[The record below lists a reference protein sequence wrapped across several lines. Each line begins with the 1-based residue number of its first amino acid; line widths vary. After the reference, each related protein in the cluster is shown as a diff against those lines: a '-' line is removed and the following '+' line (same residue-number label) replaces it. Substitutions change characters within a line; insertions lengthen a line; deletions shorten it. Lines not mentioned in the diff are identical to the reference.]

1 MSRGRGA
8 KDVKACLPSPFSV
21 PHPFLECRA
30 VFSRHHVDLSTGD
43 VRREEVRPADLED
56 ALGGI
61 ARGTKLLEGRRLR
74 DPFAPEAPLVMNL
87 GALSGTGFMT
97 GLRTFFH
104 GFSPLK
110 VSNAGLPGAM
120 WSAGSGD
127 FGTRLRG
134 AGVEEVVLT
143 GRAPTPS
150 ILRVPSFR
158 VEPCDLE
165 GTVNERMQTL
175 HERFPDAHFAVIGP
189 AGEHRVRYAAIA
201 LSTAAQLRTGDPK
214 PRFCGR
220 GGFGAV
226 MGARNLLAIVAEGGD
241 PSLPQPSPG
250 LKALNLEVAKGD
262 GSRRFRERGTWGNY
276 EFMNP
281 VHALPE
287 MNFVPTGTSASQ
299 PLHRT
304 EVEKGPYVVHD
315 ESCLRCGIRCHKNV
329 YEKEEG
335 GERGRFRAKL
345 DYEPLCLLASNLGI
359 FDAEAALDLV
369 LLADEMGLDSIS
381 LGATLSY
388 VMEHARRH
396 CGELN
401 YGDVAATKRTIE
413 RIARGEMPQLGQG
426 VKRLAE
432 AIGETGYAMHS
443 KGVEYPAYLPQTN
456 PGYPFALA
464 GGHMSMRTYLLL
476 LYERETSLDYWVE
489 AITERGPRMMR
500 DDLLGSCKFAGM
512 SDEKMAEA
520 LKEVAGLDVTPEDI
534 QAAVRRTYLRGYRLE
549 KAQGFTADDYTMPE
563 EVHGAF
569 QEIQLPHLN
578 TKEFFGELRTRVLAR
593 FDELLARSGV

>member
-1 MSRGRGA
+1 
-8 KDVKACLPSPFSV
+8 VLQ
-21 PHPFLECRA
+21 
-30 VFSRHHVDLSTGD
+30 RHHVDLTTGD
-43 VRREEVRPADLED
+43 VRREELRPLDLED

-61 ARGTKLLEGRRLR
+61 GRATKLLLGRRVK
-74 DPFAPEAPLVMNL
+74 DPFSPPAPLILNL
-87 GALSGTGFMT
+87 GALSGSGFMT

-134 AGVEEVVLT
+134 GGIEEVVLT
-143 GRAPTPS
+143 GRAERPS
-150 ILRVPSFR
+150 ILRLPSFTI
-158 VEPCDLE
+158 EPIDLR
-165 GTVNERMQTL
+165 GTVNERMQVL
-175 HERFPDAHFAVIGP
+175 HKRFPDAHFAAIGP
-189 AGEHRVRYAAIA
+189 AAEHRVRYAAIA
-201 LSTAAQLRTGDPK
+201 LSTGVQLKAGDPK

-226 MGARNLLAIVAEGGD
+226 MGAKNLLAIVAEGEG
-241 PSLPQPSPG
+241 PRLPPPSPR
-250 LKALNLEVAKGD
+250 LKALNLEVARGE
-262 GSRRFRERGTWGNY
+262 GSRRYREAGTWGNY
-276 EFMNP
+276 ETLNP

-287 MNFVPTGTSASQ
+287 MNFAPTGTDASRH
-299 PLHRT
+299 LHRA
-304 EVEKGPYVVHD
+304 EVERAYEVRD

-335 GERGRFRAKL
+335 GVRGRFRAKL
-345 DYEPLCLLASNLGI
+345 DYEPLCLLSSNLGI
-359 FDAEAALDLV
+359 FDADAALDLV
-369 LLADEMGLDSIS
+369 MLADETGLDSIS

-388 VMEHARRH
+388 VMEHTRRRG
-396 CGELN
+396 GELA
-401 YGDVAATKRTIE
+401 YGDVAGAKRTIE
-413 RIARGEMPQLGQG
+413 RIAKGELPQLGQG

-432 AIGETGYAMHS
+432 AIGDTAYAMHS

-500 DDLLGSCKFAGM
+500 DDLLGCCKFSGM
-512 SDEKMAEA
+512 RDESVAEA
-520 LKEVAGLDVTPEDI
+520 LAEVAGITATPEEL
-534 QAAVRRTYLRGYRLE
+534 QAAVHRTYLRGYRLE
-549 KAQGFTADDYTMPE
+549 KEQGFVAADYAMPE
-563 EVHGAF
+563 EAHGEF
-569 QEIQLPHLN
+569 PEIDLPRFN
-578 TKEFFGELRTRVLAR
+578 TKEFFGELRARVLAR
-593 FDELLARSGV
+593 LDEQLAAAGL

>member
-1 MSRGRGA
+1 
-8 KDVKACLPSPFSV
+8 
-21 PHPFLECRA
+21 
-30 VFSRHHVDLSTGD
+30 VFVRHHVDLTTGD
-43 VRREEVRPADLED
+43 VRRENLRPQDIED

-61 ARGTKLLEGRRLR
+61 GRATKLLLGRRVA
-74 DPFAPEAPLVMNL
+74 DPFSPPAPLILNL

-134 AGVEEVVLT
+134 GGIEEVVLT
-143 GRAPTPS
+143 GRAARPS
-150 ILRVPSFR
+150 ILRLPSFTI
-158 VEPCDLE
+158 EPCDLS
-165 GTVNERMQTL
+165 GTVNERMQEL
-175 HERFPDAHFAVIGP
+175 HRRFPHAHFAAIGP

-201 LSTAAQLRTGDPK
+201 LSTALQLRTGDPK

-226 MGARNLLAIVAEGGD
+226 MGSKNLLAIVAEGDD
-241 PSLPQPSPG
+241 PALPKPSPR
-250 LKALNLEVAKGD
+250 LKALNLEVAKGE

-276 EFMNP
+276 EFMSP

-287 MNFVPTGTSASQ
+287 MNFAPTGTDASR
-299 PLHRT
+299 PLHRA
-304 EVEKGPYVVHD
+304 EVEKAYEVRD

-329 YEKEEG
+329 YDVEKG
-335 GERGRFRAKL
+335 GLRGRFRAKL

-359 FDAEAALDLV
+359 FDADAALDLV

-388 VMEHARRH
+388 VMELTRRRS
-396 CGELN
+396 GELA
-401 YGDVAATKRTIE
+401 YGDAKGTKRTIE
-413 RIARGEMPQLGQG
+413 RIAKGEMPQLGQG
-426 VKRLAE
+426 VKRLSE
-432 AIGETGYAMHS
+432 AMGDTGYAMHS

-476 LYERETSLDYWVE
+476 LYERETSLDYWIE

-500 DDLLGSCKFAGM
+500 DDLLGSCKFAGL
-512 SDEKMAEA
+512 SDDRMAEA
-520 LKEVAGLDVTPEDI
+520 LKEVAALDVTADDI

-549 KAQGFTADDYTMPE
+549 KEQGFTAEDYTMPE
-563 EVHGAF
+563 EVHGEF
-569 QEIQLPHLN
+569 PRIDLPHFN
-578 TKEFFGELRTRVLAR
+578 TKEFFGMLRTRVLAR
-593 FDELLARSGV
+593 LDEQLAEEGV

>member
-1 MSRGRGA
+1 M
-8 KDVKACLPSPFSV
+8 P
-21 PHPFLECRA
+21 A
-30 VFSRHHVDLSTGD
+30 VFARHHIDLTTGD
-43 VRREEVRPADLED
+43 VRREEVRPTDLED
-56 ALGGI
+56 VLGGI
-61 ARGTKLLEGRRLR
+61 GRGTKLLLGRRVK
-74 DPFAPEAPLVMNL
+74 DPFSPTAPLILNL

-134 AGVEEVVLT
+134 AGIEEVVLT
-143 GRAPTPS
+143 GRAAKPS
-150 ILRVPSFR
+150 ILRLPSFTI
-158 VEPCDLE
+158 EPLDLK
-165 GTVNERMQTL
+165 GTVNERMQVL
-175 HERFPDAHFAVIGP
+175 HTRFPHAHFAAIGP

-201 LSTAAQLRTGDPK
+201 LSTANQLRTGDPK

-226 MGARNLLAIVAEGGD
+226 LGAKNLLAIVAEGDD
-241 PSLPQPSPG
+241 PKLPPPSPR
-250 LKALNLEVAKGD
+250 LKALNLEVARGE

-276 EFMNP
+276 EFMSP

-287 MNFVPTGTSASQ
+287 MNFAPTGTNASH
-299 PLHRT
+299 PLQRPQ
-304 EVEKGPYVVHD
+304 VEKGPYSVRD

-329 YEKEEG
+329 YDLEEG
-335 GERGRFRAKL
+335 GLRGPFRAKL

-359 FDAEAALDLV
+359 FDVESALDLV

-381 LGATLSY
+381 LGTTLSY
-388 VMEHARRH
+388 VMEHSRRH
-396 CGELN
+396 GGDLK
-401 YGDVAATKRTIE
+401 YGDVAGAKRTIE
-413 RIARGEMPQLGQG
+413 RIAKGEMPQLGQG
-426 VKRLAE
+426 VKRLSE

-476 LYERETSLDYWVE
+476 LYERETSLDYWLE
-489 AITERGPRMMR
+489 AIAERGPRMMR
-500 DDLLGSCKFAGM
+500 DDLLGSCKFAGL

-520 LKEVAGLDVTPEDI
+520 LAEVIGLAVTPEDLQRAI
-534 QAAVRRTYLRGYRLE
+534 RRTYLRGYRLE
-549 KAQGFTADDYTMPE
+549 KEQGFLAEDYSMPE
-563 EVHGAF
+563 EVHGEF
-569 QEIQLPHLN
+569 PRIQLPHFN
-578 TKEFFGELRTRVLAR
+578 TKEFFAALRTRVLAR
-593 FDELLARSGV
+593 FDAMLAEETLD

>member
-1 MSRGRGA
+1 MRR
-8 KDVKACLPSPFSV
+8 LF
-21 PHPFLECRA
+21 H
-30 VFSRHHVDLSTGD
+30 RHHVDLSTGD
-43 VRREEVRPADLED
+43 VRREEVRPKDLED

-61 ARGTKLLEGRRLR
+61 ARAMKLLLGRRVR
-74 DPFAPEAPLVMNL
+74 DPFAADAPLVMNL

-134 AGVEEVVLT
+134 IGIEEVVLT
-143 GRAPTPS
+143 GRAPKPS
-150 ILRVPSFR
+150 ILRLPSFR
-158 VEPCDLE
+158 VEPCDLK
-165 GTVNERMQTL
+165 GTVNERMQAL
-175 HERFPDAHFAVIGP
+175 HARFPQAHFAAIGP
-189 AGEHRVRYAAIA
+189 AGENRVRYAAIA
-201 LSTAAQLRTGDPK
+201 LSTANQLKTGDPK

-226 MGARNLLAIVAEGGD
+226 LGAKNLLAIVAEGPD
-241 PSLPQPSPG
+241 PKLPPPSPR
-250 LKALNLEVAKGD
+250 LKTLNLEVAKGD

-287 MNFVPTGTSASQ
+287 MNFVPTGTSASHA
-299 PLHRT
+299 LHRPQ
-304 EVEKGPYVVHD
+304 VEKGPYVVRD

-335 GERGRFRAKL
+335 GVRGPFRAKL

-359 FDAEAALDLV
+359 FDVESALDLV
-369 LLADEMGLDSIS
+369 LLTDEMGLDSIS
-381 LGATLSY
+381 LGTTLSY

-396 CGELN
+396 GGELK
-401 YGDVAATKRTIE
+401 YGDVAGTKRTIE

-426 VKRLAE
+426 VKRLSE
-432 AIGETGYAMHS
+432 SIGETQYAMHS

-500 DDLLGSCKFAGM
+500 DDLLGSCKFAGL

-520 LKEVAGLDVTPEDI
+520 LAEVAGLTATPEDL
-534 QAAVRRTYLRGYRLE
+534 QRAVRRTYLRGYRLE
-549 KAQGFTADDYTMPE
+549 KEQGFVAADYSMPE
-563 EVHGAF
+563 EVHGEF
-569 QEIQLPHLN
+569 PQIQLPRFN
-578 TKEFFGELRTRVLAR
+578 TKEFFAELRTRVLAR
-593 FDELLARSGV
+593 LDEQLVQSGV

>member
-1 MSRGRGA
+1 MPR
-8 KDVKACLPSPFSV
+8 
-21 PHPFLECRA
+21 
-30 VFSRHHVDLSTGD
+30 VFVRHHVDLSTGD
-43 VRREEVRPADLED
+43 ARREEIRPKDLED

-61 ARGTKLLEGRRLR
+61 GRATRLLLGRRVK
-74 DPFAPEAPLVMNL
+74 DPFSPAAPLILNL

-134 AGVEEVVLT
+134 GGIEEIVLT
-143 GRAPTPS
+143 GCAPTPS
-150 ILRVPSFR
+150 ILRLPSFR
-158 VEPCDLE
+158 VEPLDLD
-165 GTVNERMQTL
+165 GTVNERMQQL
-175 HERFPDAHFAVIGP
+175 HARFPDAHFAAIGP

-201 LSTAAQLRTGDPK
+201 LSTALQLRTGDPK

-226 MGARNLLAIVAEGGD
+226 MGAKNLLAIVAEGED
-241 PSLPQPSPG
+241 PRLPPPSPR

-276 EFMNP
+276 EFLTP

-287 MNFVPTGTSASQ
+287 MNFVPTGTPASQ
-299 PLHRT
+299 SLHRA
-304 EVEKGPYVVHD
+304 EVEKGPFVVKD

-335 GERGRFRAKL
+335 GLRGRFRAKL

-359 FDAEAALDLV
+359 FDADAALDLV

-388 VMEHARRH
+388 AMEHARRR
-396 CGELN
+396 GGDLN
-401 YGDVAATKRTIE
+401 YGDVKATKRTIE
-413 RIARGEMPQLGQG
+413 RIAKGEMPQLGQG
-426 VKRLAE
+426 VKRLSE
-432 AIGETGYAMHS
+432 AMGDTQYAMHS

-500 DDLLGSCKFAGM
+500 DDLLGTCKFAGM
-512 SDEKMAEA
+512 SDERMAEA
-520 LKEVAGLDVTPEDI
+520 LGEVAGLTVTPEEL
-534 QAAVRRTYLRGYRLE
+534 QGAVRRTYLRGYRLE
-549 KAQGFTADDYTMPE
+549 KEQGFAVGDYTMPE
-563 EVHGAF
+563 EAHAECR
-569 QEIQLPHLN
+569 EIQLPHFN

-593 FDELLARSGV
+593 LDEQLARAGL

>member
-1 MSRGRGA
+1 M
-8 KDVKACLPSPFSV
+8 
-21 PHPFLECRA
+21 CR
-30 VFSRHHVDLSTGD
+30 RHHVDLTTGET
-43 VRREEVRPADLED
+43 RREEVRPQDLED

-61 ARGTKLLEGRRLR
+61 GRATKLLLGRRVK
-74 DPFAPEAPLVMNL
+74 DPFSPEAPLILNL
-87 GALSGTGFMT
+87 GALTGTGFMT

-127 FGTRLRG
+127 FGARLRG
-134 AGVEEVVLT
+134 AGIEEVVLT
-143 GRAPTPS
+143 GRAARPS
-150 ILRVPSFR
+150 VLRLPSCTI
-158 VEPCDLE
+158 EPLDLE
-165 GTVNERMQTL
+165 GTVNERMQVL
-175 HERFPDAHFAVIGP
+175 HQRFPDAHFAAIGP

-201 LSTAAQLRTGDPK
+201 LSTALQLRTGDPK

-226 MGARNLLAIVAEGGD
+226 MGSKNLLAIVAEGDD
-241 PSLPQPSPG
+241 PRPGPPSPR
-250 LKALNLEVAKGD
+250 LKALNLEVARGE

-276 EFMNP
+276 EFLSP

-287 MNFVPTGTSASQ
+287 MNFAPTGTDASR
-299 PLHRT
+299 PLHRA
-304 EVEKGPYVVHD
+304 EVEKGPYEVVD
-315 ESCLRCGIRCHKNV
+315 ESCLRCGIRCHKNI

-335 GERGRFRAKL
+335 GLRGRFRGKL

-359 FDAEAALDLV
+359 FDVDAALDLV

-388 VMEHARRH
+388 AMELTRRRG
-396 CGELN
+396 GELR
-401 YGDVAATKRTIE
+401 YGDAKATKRTIE
-413 RIARGEMPQLGQG
+413 GIARGELPQLAQG
-426 VKRLAE
+426 VKRLS
-432 AIGETGYAMHS
+432 ETTGHAGFAMHS

-500 DDLLGSCKFAGM
+500 DDLLGSCKFAGLP
-512 SDEKMAEA
+512 DDRMAEA
-520 LKEVAGLDVTPEDI
+520 LKEAAGIDATPEELA
-534 QAAVRRTYLRGYRLE
+534 AAVRRTYLRGYRLE
-549 KAQGFTADDYTMPE
+549 KEQGFVAGDYAMPE
-563 EVHGAF
+563 EVHGEF
-569 QEIQLPHLN
+569 PEIDLPRFN
-578 TKEFFGELRTRVLAR
+578 TREFFVELRARVLAR
-593 FDELLARSGV
+593 LDRQVLEAGV

>member
-1 MSRGRGA
+1 M
-8 KDVKACLPSPFSV
+8 L
-21 PHPFLECRA
+21 H
-30 VFSRHHVDLSTGD
+30 RHHLDISTGG
-43 VRREEVRPADLED
+43 VRREEVTPKDLED

-61 ARGTKLLEGRRLR
+61 GRATKLLLGRRVA
-74 DPFAPEAPLVMNL
+74 DPFSPMSPLILNL

-110 VSNAGLPGAM
+110 TSNAGLPGAM

-134 AGVEEVVLT
+134 SGIEEVILT
-143 GRAPTPS
+143 GRAARPS
-150 ILRVPSFR
+150 VLRLPSFT
-158 VEPCDLE
+158 VEPIDLK
-165 GTVNERMQTL
+165 GTVNERMQAL
-175 HERFPDAHFAVIGP
+175 HRRYPHAHFAAIGP

-201 LSTAAQLRTGDPK
+201 LSTGAQLRGGDPK

-226 MGARNLLAIVAEGGD
+226 MGAKNLLAIVAEGDD
-241 PSLPQPSPG
+241 PKLPPPSPR
-250 LKALNLEVAKGD
+250 LKELNLAVARGE

-276 EFMNP
+276 ESLHP

-287 MNFVPTGTSASQ
+287 MNFAPTGTDASR
-299 PLHRT
+299 PLLRP
-304 EVEKGPYVVHD
+304 EFEKGPYEVRD

-329 YEKEEG
+329 YDKEAG
-335 GERGRFRAKL
+335 GVRGRFRAKL

-359 FDAEAALDLV
+359 FDPDAALDLV

-388 VMEHARRH
+388 AMELARRRG
-396 CGELN
+396 GELR

-413 RIARGEMPQLGQG
+413 RIAKGELPQLGQG
-426 VKRLAE
+426 VRRLAD
-432 AIGETGYAMHS
+432 AVGEPGFAMHS
-443 KGVEYPAYLPQTN
+443 KGIEYPAYLPQTN

-489 AITERGPRMMR
+489 AIAERGIRVLR
-500 DDLLGSCKFAGM
+500 DDLLGACKFAGLP
-512 SDEKMAEA
+512 DEQMAEA
-520 LKEVAGLDVTPEDI
+520 LREAAGIETTAGEI
-534 QAAVRRTYLRGYRLE
+534 EAAVKRTYLRGYRLE
-549 KAQGFTADDYTMPE
+549 KEQGFLAEDYAMPE
-563 EVHGAF
+563 EVHGEF
-569 QEIQLPHLN
+569 RQIDLPRFN
-578 TKEFFGELRTRVLAR
+578 TKEFFGELRTRVLTR
-593 FDELLARSGV
+593 LDEQLAAAGV

>member
-1 MSRGRGA
+1 M
-8 KDVKACLPSPFSV
+8 F
-21 PHPFLECRA
+21 H
-30 VFSRHHVDLSTGD
+30 RHHLDLTTGG
-43 VRREEVRPADLED
+43 VRREEVRPQDLED

-61 ARGTKLLEGRRLR
+61 GRATKLLLGRRVK
-74 DPFAPEAPLVMNL
+74 DPFSPQAPLILNL

-134 AGVEEVVLT
+134 NGIEEVVLT
-143 GRAPTPS
+143 GRAARPS
-150 ILRVPSFR
+150 VLRLPSFTI
-158 VEPCDLE
+158 EPLDLT
-165 GTVNERMQTL
+165 GTVNDRMQVL
-175 HERFPDAHFAVIGP
+175 HQRFPGAHFAAIGP

-201 LSTAAQLRTGDPK
+201 LSTALQLRTGDPK

-226 MGARNLLAIVAEGGD
+226 MGSKNLLAIVAEGAD
-241 PSLPQPSPG
+241 PKPGKPSPG
-250 LKALNLEVAKGD
+250 LKALNLAVAKGE

-276 EFMNP
+276 EFLSP

-287 MNFVPTGTSASQ
+287 MNFAPTGTDVSR
-299 PLHRT
+299 PLHRA
-304 EVEKGPYVVHD
+304 EVEKGPYEVVD

-329 YEKEEG
+329 YDLEEG
-335 GERGRFRAKL
+335 GVRGRFRAKL

-359 FDAEAALDLV
+359 FDADAALDLV

-388 VMEHARRH
+388 VMELTRRRG
-396 CGELN
+396 GELA
-401 YGDVAATKRTIE
+401 YGDVAAAKRTIE
-413 RIARGEMPQLGQG
+413 QIAKGELPQLGQG
-426 VKRLAE
+426 VKRLSE
-432 AIGETGYAMHS
+432 AMGHTGYAMHS

-489 AITERGPRMMR
+489 AITERGPRVLR
-500 DDLLGSCKFAGM
+500 DDLLGSCKFAGLP
-512 SDEKMAEA
+512 DERMAEA
-520 LKEVAGLDVTPEDI
+520 LKEAAGIETTEEELA
-534 QAAVRRTYLRGYRLE
+534 AAVRRTYLRGYRLE
-549 KAQGFTADDYTMPE
+549 KEQGFVAEDYSMPD
-563 EVHGAF
+563 EVHGEF
-569 QEIQLPHLN
+569 KEIDLPRFN
-578 TKEFFGELRTRVLAR
+578 TREFFAELRTRVLAR
-593 FDELLARSGV
+593 LDEQLAAASV